1 MHFMILNLKLKMIKY
16 WRPTGIIE
24 MEEQEPPLLK
34 IMKIE
39 HLITRNHE
47 FKRQMFFYAAVF
59 LAVALLGRQSLNAA
73 SGDSW
78 VLFVDCSFLSILNH

>member
-1 MHFMILNLKLKMIKY
+1 
-16 WRPTGIIE
+16 
-24 MEEQEPPLLK
+24 
-34 IMKIE
+34 
-39 HLITRNHE
+39 
-47 FKRQMFFYAAVF
+47 MFFYAAVF